1 MAILTKP
8 TLPHHTEATSHS
20 TPTQAVTGT
29 HTITTHMVLDQTTE
43 GTITT
48 MKTTSLTTVGTKSKN
63 KNKDQLGTV
72 KSRTVEAIPTTLM
85 KTQTQSTTTMD
96 LNKTRLMEASTSGT
110 MSIMEPVL
118 TFQDRV
124 KLIEKVLKLLW
135 KTE

>member
-1 MAILTKP
+1 
-8 TLPHHTEATSHS
+8 
-20 TPTQAVTGT
+20 
-29 HTITTHMVLDQTTE
+29 MVLDQTTE

-48 MKTTSLTTVGTKSKN
+48 MKTTSLTTVGTKSKI
-63 KNKDQLGTV
+63 KNLPGIV

-96 LNKTRLMEASTSGT
+96 LNKTRPIEASTSGT